1 VLSAFADTPRQSNG
15 RRTAI
20 NAVRLATLIFDETT
34 LGGLPVCPKSSKDQ
48 AILQAMRSLEDM
60 KLIEPDDFFSTSFRT
75 TRQGHQAL
83 RSCIPFWLPICHQN
97 LEPEEERLLSAV
109 NRLSEQCEDDHAWL
123 KEIDYGHGLEGY
135 STPDGVNSEG
145 SILDTLDSLRNIELI
160 SPARWADLTVRSSY
174 RGLVWERK
182 REYTDDVVTIDK
194 LIADGETATVDFK
207 RRLEM
212 KRPPEKREF
221 AKDMSAL
228 ANARA
233 TGQRYMLI
241 GVENDGRIYRTQNC
255 EEQDEH
261 ERSLR
266 QISQDTLQQ
275 ILNEATRPVLTVRYD
290 VVEHPDGPVGRL
302 EVLRHRSDIPY
313 AVVKD
318 DRTVVY
324 VRREAVTQ
332 EATQDEIEEMQRRA
346 ARVKATDS

>member
-1 VLSAFADTPRQSNG
+1 
-15 RRTAI
+15 
-20 NAVRLATLIFDETT
+20 
-34 LGGLPVCPKSSKDQ
+34 
-48 AILQAMRSLEDM
+48 M
-60 KLIEPDDFFSTSFRT
+60 
-75 TRQGHQAL
+75 
-83 RSCIPFWLPICHQN
+83 
-97 LEPEEERLLSAV
+97 LSAV

-123 KEIDYGHGLEGY
+123 KEIDYGNGLEGY

-160 SPARWADLTVRSSY
+160 GPAGWADLTVRSSY

-182 REYTDDVVTIDK
+182 RKYTDDVVTIDK

-207 RRLEM
+207 RHLAIKSSRQ
-212 KRPPEKREF
+212 KREF
-221 AKDMSAL
+221 LKDAAAL
-228 ANARA
+228 ANTRA
-233 TGQRYMLI
+233 TGRRYMLI
-241 GVENDGRIYRTQNC
+241 GVEDDGRTYRSQSV
-255 EEQDEH
+255 EDQDEH
-261 ERSLR
+261 KRGLR
-266 QISQDTLQQ
+266 QVSQDTLQQ

-318 DRTVVY
+318 NQTVVY

-332 EATQDEIEEMQRRA
+332 AATQDEIEEMQRQA